1 MKKLYYQPKIPD
13 KKFEIRKAVA
23 KIRSN
28 TGLDEAVIVEKLL
41 KDAIAR
47 TPEIFVQS

>member
-13 KKFEIRKAVA
+13 KNFEIRKAVA
-23 KIRSN
+23 KIRGN
-28 TGLDEAVIVEKLL
+28 TGLNKGVIVEKLL

-47 TPEIFVQS
+47 TPKEFIRS